1 MLLGVL
7 LAIVIVVCIALVGVI
22 LLQRSEGGAL
32 GMGGGGPGNFM
43 TARGTGDLL
52 TQTTQVLAGAFFALC
67 LLMTLLSGHN
77 RQQASVA
84 DRLKINNV
92 DPSTL
97 VRPQNPA
104 APSSAPTG
112 LPAPTSTPAPIPA
125 NPNDPFA
132 TSPGASRP
140 NPASPAGLPAPA
152 R

>member
-7 LAIVIVVCIALVGVI
+7 LAIVILVCIALVGVI

-32 GMGGGGPGNFM
+32 GMSGGGPGNFM

-52 TQTTQVLAGAFFALC
+52 TQTTQVLAGVFFVLC

-77 RQQASVA
+77 HQASVVN
-84 DRLKINNV
+84 RLKINGV

-97 VRPQNPA
+97 ARPQTPA
-104 APSSAPTG
+104 GPSNAPVG
-112 LPAPTSTPAPIPA
+112 LPAPTAAPAPLPA
-125 NPNDPFA
+125 APADPFA
-132 TSPGASRP
+132 PASGA
-140 NPASPAGLPAPA
+140 AKTSPAGLPAPT